1 MTDTTLLTAAR
12 GGDEDAYREL
22 VDTYR
27 HELHAHSYRMLG
39 SVHDAED
46 ALQEA
51 LLRAWRGLGR
61 FEGRSSVR
69 SWLYKIVTNVC
80 LSFIERRPKRVL
92 PLGLDGNAGASGE
105 VLWLEPYPA
114 LATGAA
120 AVEAPGPEAVYEQRE
135 SLELA
140 FVVALQQLPAL
151 QRAVLLLREVLGYS
165 AREVAETLDTTV
177 PAVNSALQRAR
188 KAVEEVV
195 TEPSQQVTLRSLDDS
210 ILRDL
215 VKQYVDAWEAG
226 DIERIVSMLTE
237 DAKFSMPPEPE
248 WYDGLAAIRAF
259 LPLGPLTV
267 RWKFVQTWSN
277 GQLAFG
283 TYAYDPNRDLYV
295 PHAIDVLTLRGTK
308 VSAITAFIDA
318 EIFPAY
324 GLPTE
329 LPADQR

>member
-1 MTDTTLLTAAR
+1 MSDTTLLTAAR
-12 GGDEDAYREL
+12 SGDEDAYREL
-22 VDTYR
+22 VDAYW

-80 LSFIERRPKRVL
+80 LSFIERRPSRVL
-92 PLGLDGNAGASGE
+92 PTGLGAGTDADTSSGE
-105 VLWLEPYPA
+105 VLWLEPYPSGDA
-114 LATGAA
+114 EAA
-120 AVEAPGPEAVYEQRE
+120 YERRE

-140 FVVALQQLPAL
+140 FVVALQHLPGY

-188 KAVEEVV
+188 KAIDEALPEG
-195 TEPSQQVTLRSLDDS
+195 SQQATLRSLDDS
-210 ILRDL
+210 ELRGL
-215 VKQYVDAWEAG
+215 VERYVDAWQAG
-226 DIERIVSMLTE
+226 DIERIVAMLTE
-237 DAKFSMPPEPE
+237 DAKFSMPPERE
-248 WYDGLAAIRAF
+248 WYDGIAAIRAF
-259 LPLGPLTV
+259 LPVGPLTV
-267 RWKFVQTWSN
+267 RWRFVPAWAN

-283 TYAYDPNRDLYV
+283 TYSYDLERDAYV
-295 PHAIDVLTLRGTK
+295 FHALDVLTLRGTK
-308 VSAITAFIDA
+308 VRAITAFISPDV
-318 EIFPAY
+318 PARF
-324 GLPTE
+324 GLPE
-329 LPADQR
+329 VLAA

>member
-69 SWLYKIVTNVC
+69 AWLYKIVTNVC
-80 LSFIERRPKRVL
+80 LSFIERRPSRVL
-92 PLGLDGNAGASGE
+92 PTGLEAHAGEA
-105 VLWLEPYPA
+105 LWLEPYPIDDA
-114 LATGAA
+114 EAA
-120 AVEAPGPEAVYEQRE
+120 YEQRE

-151 QRAVLLLREVLGYS
+151 QRAVLLLREVLGYT

-188 KAVEEVV
+188 KAVDEALP
-195 TEPSQQVTLRSLDDS
+195 EPSQQVTLRALDDAE
-210 ILRDL
+210 LRGL
-215 VKQYVDAWEAG
+215 VTQYVDAWEAG

-259 LPLGPLTV
+259 MPIGPLTV
-267 RWKFVQTWSN
+267 RWRFVPTWSN

-283 TYAYDPNRDLYV
+283 TYGYDPERDAYV

-318 EIFPAY
+318 DIFPAY
-324 GLPTE
+324 GLPME
-329 LPADQR
+329 LPADAR